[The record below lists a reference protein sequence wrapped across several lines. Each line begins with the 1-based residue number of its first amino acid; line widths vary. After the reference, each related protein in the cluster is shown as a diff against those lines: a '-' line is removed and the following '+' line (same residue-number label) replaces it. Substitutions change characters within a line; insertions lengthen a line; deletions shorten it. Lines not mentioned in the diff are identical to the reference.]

1 MSNAVWWEFFIMIPA
16 AIFGAYAIVW
26 SVPGVV
32 MSAMVSLGDPQR
44 IVFIDHQLSKN
55 VDKLHANRMCM
66 ISAYI
71 NTRLFHYW
79 VKYPFIHK
87 RATTD
92 SVKFKVFMW
101 VNALGVWSWI
111 GLICFVLLA
120 KGVGI

>member
-16 AIFGAYAIVW
+16 AIFGVYAIVW

-32 MSAMVSLGDPQR
+32 MSAIVSLGDPQR

-55 VDKLHANRMCM
+55 VDKLHANKMCM

-111 GLICFVLLA
+111 GLICSVLLA
-120 KGVGI
+120 KWVGI